1 MRSTAKLI
9 LGGVSRKFLTQ
20 SERRCVLQMG
30 AADFHQVVPL
40 PGFVVEDFV
49 EALQRRNQ
57 SVVQLL
63 HRGNVHR
70 RGEGV
75 VGRLAQVAVVVWMH
89 RSFGTRL
96 AAQPPDGE
104 VGDDLVGVHVS
115 LGAGAGLP
123 DDQRKVVVK
132 SAVDYLRRRRDDGRA
147 DFFIEQSLG
156 HVDAGGAAFDHRQ
169 RPNQWPRHPL
179 AADAEV
185 SEGALGLR
193 PP

>member
-1 MRSTAKLI
+1 MRSTAKLT
-9 LGGVSRKFLTQ
+9 LGGVSRKFLT
-20 SERRCVLQMG
+20 EGKRRCILQMS

-57 SVVQLL
+57 CVVQLL
-63 HRGNVHR
+63 HRGDVHR

-75 VGRLAQVAVVVWMH
+75 VGRLAQVAVVVGMD
-89 RSFGTRL
+89 RRFGTRL

-104 VGDDLVGVHVS
+104 VGNDLVGVHVG

-123 DDQRKVVVK
+123 DYQRKVVVK
-132 SAVDYLRRRRDDGRA
+132 SAVDDFLRRRDNGRA
-147 DFFIEQSLG
+147 DFFIEQPLG
-156 HVDAGGAAFDHRQ
+156 HVDAGRAAFDNRQ